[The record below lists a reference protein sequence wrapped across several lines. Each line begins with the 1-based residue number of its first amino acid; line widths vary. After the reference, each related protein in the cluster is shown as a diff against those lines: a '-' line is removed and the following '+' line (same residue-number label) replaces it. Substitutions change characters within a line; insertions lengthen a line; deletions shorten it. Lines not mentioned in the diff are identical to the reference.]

1 MKKNRKEIRM
11 NRRRLK
17 GEINRLHKEIYH
29 LTHPPISFGQSLR
42 PQKYRVVQR
51 ICKANE
57 MWRMV
62 NTEAEI
68 QYHKN
73 AMLHKL
79 IQDLAEKGY
88 IKITMNEDADAVE
101 LSLEITVLP
110 PN

>member
-1 MKKNRKEIRM
+1 MKKNRKENRM

-29 LTHPPISFGQSLR
+29 LTHPPISFEQRLK
-42 PQKYRVVQR
+42 PQKYRVAQR

-57 MWRMV
+57 AWRMV
-62 NTEAEI
+62 NIGAEL
-68 QYHKN
+68 QHHKN

-88 IKITMNEDADAVE
+88 IKITMTEDAEAVE